1 MGYRDAMDSPGH
13 YELGSFRI
21 RTIRNLEIA
30 FIPPEGGRERKQWAK
45 TKRWGPIK

>member
-21 RTIRNLEIA
+21 RAIRNLEIS
-30 FIPPEGGRERKQWAK
+30 FIPPEGGREENNELKQK
-45 TKRWGPIK
+45 EEVL

>member
-30 FIPPEGGRERKQWAK
+30 FIPPEGGREENNELKQK
-45 TKRWGPIK
+45 DEVL